1 MNFLPQIYMF
11 VPILARIVYKE
22 RGYSLLLCPTFA
34 IHHAAR
40 LSFFFLF
47 LVELTFLLNIKW
59 ASLPHLQTQC
69 LVTAVEK
76 SILP

>member
-1 MNFLPQIYMF
+1 MKSPQIYLF
-11 VPILARIVYKE
+11 VPILARVVYKE
-22 RGYSLLLCPTFA
+22 RGDSLLLCSTFA

-47 LVELTFLLNIKW
+47 LVELTSLLNIKW
-59 ASLPHLQTQC
+59 APLPHLQTQR
-69 LVTAVEK
+69 LITAVEK